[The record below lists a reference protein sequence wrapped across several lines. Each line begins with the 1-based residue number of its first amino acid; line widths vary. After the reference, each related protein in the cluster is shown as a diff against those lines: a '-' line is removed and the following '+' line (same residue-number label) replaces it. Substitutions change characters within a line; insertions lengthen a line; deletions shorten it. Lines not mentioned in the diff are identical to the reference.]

1 MALFR
6 MWLIFLLIRDQKLRN
21 ILYINYFNTSTI
33 ALCDSMRGE
42 AYERLTAQLSDVQ
55 RDRISDFVR
64 TIYIWNVADHDN
76 RILLSGVGFD
86 YSHLDESGVQQEGEN
101 QFNGYLWIYDGN
113 SDSFHYVDSIPNA
126 QY

>member
-64 TIYIWNVADHDN
+64 AIYIWNVANHDN

-86 YSHLDESGVQQEGEN
+86 Y
-101 QFNGYLWIYDGN
+101 
-113 SDSFHYVDSIPNA
+113 
-126 QY
+126 